1 MIHSM
6 TGFASTVFSSG
17 DESFRIEVKSLNHR
31 FLDLKLRIPREFQAF
46 EAPLRSLL
54 ESRLKR
60 GSVDFWV
67 ERQGKKSGTV
77 PHTDL
82 ARARIAYQ
90 ELSRLRSE
98 FGIREE
104 ITLRDL
110 VSFPDVLTTGSAPER
125 TDAEQ
130 AALEKD
136 FLGAAGI
143 VIDDLLQMRR
153 GEGERLCSALFALL
167 EGLKEAHGR
176 LLAQRETV
184 RSRAREKI
192 KKRIEQCFEAYP
204 VADDRVRALLESRV
218 AQEIAY
224 SLEKLDIEEE
234 LTRFQGHLLAVEQLL
249 REGGAVGKRLDF
261 LFQEL
266 NREVN
271 TLANKS
277 QDLDISREAIALKA
291 GIEQLREQSLNLE

>member
-1 MIHSM
+1 M

-17 DESFRIEVKSLNHR
+17 EDSFRIEVKSLNHR
-31 FLDLKLRIPREFQAF
+31 FLDLKFRIPRELQTF
-46 EAPLRSLL
+46 ESPLRSLL

-77 PHTDL
+77 PHPDP
-82 ARARIAYQ
+82 ARVRNAYQ

-110 VSFPDVLTTGSAPER
+110 LSFPDVLASGAVPER

-153 GEGERLCSALFALL
+153 SEGERLGAALL
-167 EGLKEAHGR
+167 ALLDGLKEAHGR
-176 LLAQRETV
+176 LLGQREQV
-184 RSRAREKI
+184 RARAREKI
-192 KKRIEQCFEAYP
+192 RKRIEQCFDAYP
-204 VADDRVRALLESRV
+204 ASDERVRALLETRV
-218 AQEIAY
+218 AQEVAY

-234 LTRFQGHLLAVEQLL
+234 LTRFRGHLLAVEQLL
-249 REGGAVGKRLDF
+249 HEGGAVGKRLDF

-277 QDLDISREAIALKA
+277 QDLDISREAVALKA